1 MMPSVSRVR
10 YQHTLAVGKME
21 CACLHVLYI
30 DLSHCLMM
38 LCGMMF
44 GEVVC
49 KVSGTWSPKY
59 DELSLVYTVSN
70 PVKTHVYCFCLL
82 DFDIVVGNPCGSG
95 VVSDDWSG
103 LLFMAKLFKGITF
116 RDGFLTVDKEAS

>member
-1 MMPSVSRVR
+1 MIASVSRVR

-30 DLSHCLMM
+30 DWSHCLMM

-59 DELSLVYTVSN
+59 YELALVYTVSN
-70 PVKTHVYCFCLL
+70 PIEAHVYGFCSL
-82 DFDIVVGNPCGSG
+82 DFDVVVRNPAGS
-95 VVSDDWSG
+95 
-103 LLFMAKLFKGITF
+103 
-116 RDGFLTVDKEAS
+116 